1 MNRED
6 NELITR
12 IGPGSAAGAVLRQY
26 WQPAA
31 LVDELDGPRPVRP
44 VTLLGESL
52 VLFRDEQGRYGLVDR
67 RCSHRGADLCYGR
80 LENGGLR
87 CPFHGWLFDVDGHC
101 LEQPAEPEGST
112 LHERIRHRAY
122 PCVERGGIIFAYLGE
137 GEPPAFPDFD
147 CFRAPDSH
155 TFAFK
160 GQWDCNWLQ
169 ALEIGIDPAHASYLH
184 RFFEDEDPRD
194 SYGKQFRAS
203 AADTAIPLTQV
214 LRDYARPE
222 IRTEPTGYGLRI
234 VTTRRLP
241 QEQTHYR
248 ITNLVFPNAI
258 AIPMSGDMTITQWH
272 VPIDDT
278 HCFWY
283 SIFTSFDAP
292 VDRAKM
298 RAQRLERHTLPDYRP
313 TAGRDNDWGYSPDE
327 QATQTY
333 TGMGMD
339 INVHDQWAV
348 ESQGAIQDRT
358 IEHLGRTDVAIIAN
372 RRLLRAA
379 IQAAQQSA
387 ALPFRTP
394 LAAPDSGPVAV
405 DAIGGSE
412 LGEACWRAL
421 DAQRRD
427 GAPWWAGVRA

>member
-1 MNRED
+1 MNRQD

-12 IGPGSAAGAVLRQY
+12 IGPGSAAGSVLRQY

-31 LVDELDGPRPVRP
+31 LIEELDGPRAVRP

-87 CPFHGWLFDVDGHC
+87 CPFHGWLFDVNGDC

-122 PCVERGGIIFAYLGE
+122 PCVERAGVIFAYMGE

-147 CFRAPDSH
+147 CFRAPDTH

-169 ALEIGIDPAHASYLH
+169 ALEVGIDPAHASYLH

-194 SYGKQFRAS
+194 SYGKQFRAG
-203 AADTAIPLTQV
+203 AAGTEIPLTQV
-214 LRDYARPE
+214 LRDYGRPD
-222 IRTEPTGYGLRI
+222 IRVENTGYGFRL
-234 VTTRRLP
+234 VTTRPLP
-241 QEQTHYR
+241 AEQTHYR
-248 ITNLVFPNAI
+248 ITNLAFPNAI

-278 HCFWY
+278 HCYWY
-283 SIFTSFDAP
+283 AIFTSFGAP
-292 VDRAKM
+292 VDRATM

-313 TAGRDNDWGYSPDE
+313 TANRDNEWGYNADE

-358 IEHLGRTDVAIIAN
+358 IEHLGKTDVAIIAN

-379 IQAAQQSA
+379 IQARQQGEP
-387 ALPFRTP
+387 LPFREP
-394 LAAPDSGPVAV
+394 LVDADTGPVAV
-405 DAIGGSE
+405 DAIGGRD

-421 DAQRRD
+421 DRVRRA
-427 GAPWWAGVRA
+427 GASWWAKERA